1 MTAGKALVP
10 AGRAALAVAML
21 VTAGLMWSLLPTKL
35 QSWAPIDVHGTVG
48 QRVTGRDIAVT
59 VQSSY
64 LATEV
69 TANGMHGLNRF
80 PSKGAWLVMVL
91 NYEPLLRPQ
100 SPFFQLR
107 ADGKTF
113 STNLSAFGPPVEPEE
128 PSHGPLAF
136 ELPTVPRS
144 ATLLVSNKITDN
156 DYQDTEALLDSR
168 LAITVPLP
176 GGVPRPSLNLD
187 ELYR

>member
-1 MTAGKALVP
+1 MTAWKTLVP
-10 AGRAALAVAML
+10 AGRTALALAML
-21 VTAGLMWSLLPTKL
+21 AIAGLMWSLLPTKL

-48 QRVTGRDIAVT
+48 ERVAGRNIAVT

-64 LATEV
+64 LASEV
-69 TANGMHGLNRF
+69 TAKGVHGLNRF

-91 NYEPLLRPQ
+91 SYEPLLRSG

-113 STNLSAFGPPVEPEE
+113 STNLSAFGAPVEPEE
-128 PSHGPLAF
+128 PSHAPLAF
-136 ELPTVPRS
+136 ELPAVPHN

-156 DYQDTEALLDSR
+156 SYQDTEGLLDSR
-168 LAITVPLP
+168 LAIAIPLP
-176 GGVPRPSLNLD
+176 GGAPQPSLNLD
-187 ELYR
+187 ELNR